1 MKSKQKSIG
10 YGILVLA
17 IIGIIFISGC
27 IKSPETKQFAESLP
41 QINENLGIALGNI
54 HTDFYNYDLEYKWSR
69 LMNYL
74 TITESMINEMKI
86 YEDKIKNEMSYIEN
100 TTIQFQQSKQNV
112 DINQL
117 SEEEKNTLNEI
128 ETKITD
134 YQTNKD
140 KINSC
145 LNAMQTY
152 REFIDIGRLKLIKL
166 EEFYTK
172 LNSINEEIESGYYD
186 DALSDIDD
194 LKQIVVDIKNLVLRQ
209 SELGIL
215 TYDEKVISSWGIYLE
230 SLDELKKYVN
240 YLKAGDYES
249 ADSQYTIYSQK
260 YTEAVKAS
268 ESENINLIN
277 NQIDAWYQNNIGVCV
292 DIFVQYS

>member
-152 REFIDIGRLKLIKL
+152 CEFIDIGRLKLIKL